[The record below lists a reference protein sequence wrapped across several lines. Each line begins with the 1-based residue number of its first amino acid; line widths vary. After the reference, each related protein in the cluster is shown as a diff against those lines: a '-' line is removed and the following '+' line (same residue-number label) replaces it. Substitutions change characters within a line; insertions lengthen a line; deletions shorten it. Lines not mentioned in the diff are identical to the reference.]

1 MKISANQLNAHLKKS
16 LFPCYLVTGD
26 EPLLVQEALDQ
37 IRAAARAQGFGSR
50 ELFIATTGFDW
61 TDLRNAS
68 GNLSLFAE
76 KRVFEL
82 LDDGPRRHHAALV
95 NDRLDNLR
103 EYSEQ
108 IEIPQ
113 NGVANAQ
120 ALHFH
125 GDLIPVERH
134 RAVHLRDGCAR
145 DGKLVELAEELID
158 GATEAVFYR
167 TPRILT
173 RHGWTVVLQSA

>member
-1 MKISANQLNAHLKKS
+1 VKISANQLNAHLKKS
-16 LFPCYLVTGD
+16 LLPCYLVTGD

-82 LDDGPRRHHAALV
+82 
-95 NDRLDNLR
+95 RL
-103 EYSEQ
+103 
-108 IEIPQ
+108 PTGKP
-113 NGVANAQ
+113 GVK
-120 ALHFH
+120 
-125 GDLIPVERH
+125 G
-134 RAVHLRDGCAR
+134 
-145 DGKLVELAEELID
+145 
-158 GATEAVFYR
+158 GATIIEMIERAE
-167 TPRILT
+167 
-173 RHGWTVVLQSA
+173 